1 MNHQHQYA
9 NAVYPYKTDLPS
21 RIRALLVFMLKR
33 AGIAAAILIIAYLFS
48 PMHGVIA
55 QDAQPPEPPAAETEA
70 PDSEEPSEPPAA
82 EVETPDSEKLSE
94 PPAAEAE
101 TPDSEKP
108 SEPPAAET
116 ETPDSEEQAPEEEN
130 SSERLDPETDIPEE
144 GMVIGDGDDM
154 SIVDNFVQIHGNAL
168 IKHENVILRA
178 DHIWADFDENLLRA
192 SGNVHLKVG
201 NEETYSDELIF
212 NLETKKGIARNGFTY
227 SDPWYFGGS
236 EIFKIGEDRSYIRG
250 ATLTTCSLKHPHYY
264 FSVTEVIVRMN
275 QELIAKN
282 IVLRIGGF
290 PLFYFPAIRR
300 DLRKGKVAK
309 IIVKLG
315 TDSYQ
320 GPYLSIIQ
328 PIARKRR
335 YDGALLYDR
344 SARRGQGYGF
354 EGKYRFSDTKFQEIY
369 IPIPPDVT
377 PNQRTKLQEKAQEL
391 QDRLDGEYDRYW
403 LKQLFLEYKITDAD
417 VTRAKEKAEDILK
430 QLQEE
435 GADFAEL
442 AQRNSDH
449 SDTRYDGG
457 DLGFLARGEVDEE
470 GEPKLDPA
478 LQEAAFALQEGEIS
492 AIVQTDSAFHILKAE
507 HVVDVYGEREIQL
520 RRIDIAV
527 TASDDTKDALRLLAD
542 DMLKRAHE
550 GEPFEQ
556 LVQVSADIME
566 TLSDEFVDVAQ
577 PTVSEINE
585 GKGLPLNEMESSWQ
599 SSVRRLKKPGDIIER
614 RPITM
619 PEGLYI
625 FQLIRKEET
634 PTFEAVAEEFEA
646 EWETF
651 YEGVMNPAPEEGEEG
666 AETEETTQDT
676 TEAIQPQE
684 TDVAPAEG
692 APVQDADAANIDD
705 TQNDEQN
712 ETGDVDDAQSTEQP
726 VQDADAANIDD
737 TQNDE
742 QNETDDVDGAQNTEQ
757 NETEADKQND
767 ATPDQNEADS
777 QDIATEEVTEEKAE
791 DEETAEDEEALKIY
805 RKHGFR
811 GRWEDPS
818 PVASEAQNLYAGDL
832 SRRPLQ
838 TKKSFRLIKVD
849 RKRTYRGDLYIY
861 AKDVYSAQR
870 QSAIRTGNNLIAR
883 WAHTHSIYTPWD
895 NRQEG
900 RRPIS
905 FSGRTEL
912 RSQSY
917 KEEYQLPNQSTLN
930 SFAILTY
937 GTGLST
943 VDFYDLDENGNL
955 KFSRETIGDI
965 TSRLEIRHIH
975 DFTGEGTRS
984 LQKLPRLTVNFSRM
998 RLSAFPLF
1006 STLNDSMLTVAE
1018 KFQTEKPF
1026 LSMFSFPTLES
1037 TSVDLDIELGNFFRE
1052 VFRNKDSEEE
1062 RDVFLK
1068 TMDLGF
1074 DVRKQSTLLITPL
1087 RELQLNLNLNSN
1099 TVWHDRD
1106 QDQNKNI
1113 FRGVLSFNGSA
1124 TNTLFRIY
1132 NVSFIPGLRKLRHEI
1147 QSSLRYDYQ
1156 PAVDK
1161 DDNLYPFGPSTYFY
1175 ERKRLT
1181 YSFNTGIEIKTRRSQ
1196 SAHRIMYF
1204 DTRLTADFTE
1214 FDPLYERQFEPI
1226 ESDVTIVPLPS
1237 RNLNMTIR
1245 MTHDPN
1251 PHPDDGKQFKLVG
1264 FRSNIRYTRQSW
1276 NVSIGSSFSKRH
1288 TARRAS
1294 RSITATGRY
1303 RLSRNLEFNAS
1314 LIYYPIDGQF
1324 YQQRLSMTRNLHDW
1338 NLRISWSRIGIKRD
1352 PPYDNVR
1359 QDFTFQVSLIQ
1370 EPAVSMGVGYD
1381 ATTETWGIRTLPAG
1395 TPYNAFGVGN
1405 SLGRSYF

>member
-1 MNHQHQYA
+1 MPLFFSHCRGVSRKKPNRLSRLLLRRNPPIPKHQHQLRR
-9 NAVYPYKTDLPS
+9 N
-21 RIRALLVFMLKR
+21 
-33 AGIAAAILIIAYLFS
+33 
-48 PMHGVIA
+48 
-55 QDAQPPEPPAAETEA
+55 PPIPKHPAAAETE
-70 PDSEEPSEPPAA
+70 P
-82 EVETPDSEKLSE
+82 
-94 PPAAEAE
+94 
-101 TPDSEKP
+101 
-108 SEPPAAET
+108 
-116 ETPDSEEQAPEEEN
+116 PDSEEQAQEEEN
-130 SSERLDPETDIPEE
+130 GSERLNPETDVPEE

-168 IKHENVILRA
+168 IKHGDVILRA
-178 DHIWADFDENLLRA
+178 DHVWADFDENLLRA

-212 NLETKKGIARNGFTY
+212 NLETKKGIARDGFTY

-236 EIFKIGEDRSYIRG
+236 EIFKIEEDRSYIRG
-250 ATLTTCSLKHPHYY
+250 ATLTTCSLEHPHYY
-264 FSVTEVIVRMN
+264 FSVTQVIVRMN

-309 IIVKLG
+309 IIVKIG

-328 PIARKRR
+328 PIARQRR

-391 QDRLDGEYDRYW
+391 QDRIDGEYDRYW

-417 VTRAKEKAEDILK
+417 VTRAKEKAEELLK

-478 LQEAAFALQEGEIS
+478 LEEAAFALQEGEMS
-492 AIVQTDSAFHILKAE
+492 AIVQTESAFHILKAE

-527 TASDDTKDALRLLAD
+527 TPSDDTKDALRLLAD
-542 DMLKRAHE
+542 EMLKRAQE

-556 LVQVSADIME
+556 LAQRSADIME

-577 PTVSEINE
+577 PTVSEINDGE
-585 GKGLPLNEMESSWQ
+585 GQPLNEMESSWQ
-599 SSVRRLKKPGDIIER
+599 SAVRRLEKPGDIIER

-625 FQLIRKEET
+625 FQLIKKEET
-634 PTFEAVAEEFEA
+634 PTFEAVATEFEA

-651 YEGVMNPAPEEGEEG
+651 YESVMNPPPDEGEEG
-666 AETEETTQDT
+666 AETDETTQAP

-684 TDVAPAEG
+684 TDAAPAEE
-692 APVQDADAANIDD
+692 APVADND
-705 TQNDEQN
+705 DEQN
-712 ETGDVDDAQSTEQP
+712 VEQSK
-726 VQDADAANIDD
+726 
-737 TQNDE
+737 
-742 QNETDDVDGAQNTEQ
+742 TDDSDGDDAQNTEP
-757 NETEADKQND
+757 NEAEADKQNGT
-767 ATPDQNEADS
+767 TPDQNAADS
-777 QDIATEEVTEEKAE
+777 EDEATETVTEAE
-791 DEETAEDEEALKIY
+791 AEGEETAEDEEALKIY

-832 SRRPLQ
+832 SRRPIQ

-849 RKRTYRGDLYIY
+849 RKRTYRGELDIY

-870 QSAIRTGNNLIAR
+870 QSAVRTGNNLIAR
-883 WAHTHSIYTPWD
+883 WGHTHSIYTPWD

-912 RSQSY
+912 RSRSY

-943 VDFYDLDENGNL
+943 FDLEDLDENGNL

-984 LQKLPRLTVNFSRM
+984 LQKLPRLTLNFSRM

-1006 STLNDSMLTVAE
+1006 ETLNDSMLTVAE
-1018 KFQTEKPF
+1018 KLQTEKPF

-1037 TSVDLDIELGNFFRE
+1037 TSVDLDMEFGNFFRE
-1052 VFRNKDSEEE
+1052 VFRNKDNEEE

-1087 RELQLNLNLNSN
+1087 RELQLSLNLNSN

-1113 FRGVLSFNGSA
+1113 FRGVFSFNGSA

-1132 NVSFIPGLRKLRHEI
+1132 NVGFIPGLRKLRHEI

-1156 PAVDK
+1156 PAVDR

-1175 ERKRLT
+1175 ERKRLS
-1181 YSFNTGIEIKTRRSQ
+1181 YSFNTGLEIKTRRSQ
-1196 SAHRIMYF
+1196 SPHRIMYF
-1204 DTRLTADFTE
+1204 DTRLTADFTD

-1237 RNLNMTIR
+1237 RNLNVTIR

-1303 RLSRNLEFNAS
+1303 RVSRNLEFNAS

-1324 YQQRLSMTRNLHDW
+1324 YQQRLSMMRNLHDW

-1381 ATTETWGIRTLPAG
+1381 ATTQTWGIRTLPAG

>member
-1 MNHQHQYA
+1 MRKSDSDLPINHQHQYA
-9 NAVYPYKTDLPS
+9 NKTDLPS
-21 RIRALLVFMLKR
+21 RICALLAFMLKR
-33 AGIAAAILIIAYLFS
+33 VGIAAAILIVAYLFS
-48 PMHGVIA
+48 PMQMVIA
-55 QDAQPPEPPAAETEA
+55 QDAQPPEPPAAEAEA

-82 EVETPDSEKLSE
+82 EVEVPDSEEPSE
-94 PPAAEAE
+94 PPVAEAE
-101 TPDSEKP
+101 TPDSEEP
-108 SEPPAAET
+108 SEPPVAEAET
-116 ETPDSEEQAPEEEN
+116 PNSEEQAQEGN
-130 SSERLDPETDIPEE
+130 SSERLNPETDIPKE

-178 DHIWADFDENLLRA
+178 DHVWADFDENLLRA
-192 SGNVHLKVG
+192 SGNVHLRVG

-250 ATLTTCSLKHPHYY
+250 ARLTTCSLKHPHYY

-300 DLRKGKVAK
+300 DLRKGKIAK

-335 YDGALLYDR
+335 YDGALIYDR

-369 IPIPPDVT
+369 IPIPPDVA

-403 LKQLFLEYKITDAD
+403 LKQLFLEYKITNAD
-417 VTRAKEKAEDILK
+417 VTRAKEKAADLLK

-478 LQEAAFALQEGEIS
+478 LEEAAFALQEGEIS
-492 AIVQTDSAFHILKAE
+492 AVVQTESAFHILKAE

-577 PTVSEINE
+577 PTVSEVNDGE
-585 GKGLPLNEMESSWQ
+585 GLPLNEMESSWQ

-614 RPITM
+614 RPISM

-625 FQLIRKEET
+625 FQLIKKEET

-651 YEGVMNPAPEEGEEG
+651 YEGVMNPAPEETEDG
-666 AETEETTQDT
+666 ADTDDETIQDT

-684 TDVAPAEG
+684 TDSAPREEA
-692 APVQDADAANIDD
+692 
-705 TQNDEQN
+705 
-712 ETGDVDDAQSTEQP
+712 P

-742 QNETDDVDGAQNTEQ
+742 QNETDDVNGAQNDGQ
-757 NETEADKQND
+757 DETEADKQNGV
-767 ATPDQNEADS
+767 TPDQNETDS
-777 QDIATEEVTEEKAE
+777 EDVATEEATEEEGEGEEGAE
-791 DEETAEDEEALKIY
+791 DEDALKIY

-832 SRRPLQ
+832 SRRPIQ

-849 RKRTYRGDLYIY
+849 RKRTYRGDIYIY

-870 QSAIRTGNNLIAR
+870 QSAVRTGNNLIAR

-912 RSQSY
+912 RSQTY

-943 VDFYDLDENGNL
+943 VDLYDLDENGNL

-984 LQKLPRLTVNFSRM
+984 LQKLPRLTVNLSRM

-1006 STLNDSMLTVAE
+1006 STLNDSMVTVAE

-1037 TSVDLDIELGNFFRE
+1037 TSVDLDVELGNFFRE
-1052 VFRNKDSEEE
+1052 VFRNKDGEEE
-1062 RDVFLK
+1062 RNVSLK

-1074 DVRKQSTLLITPL
+1074 DLRKQSTLLITPL
-1087 RELQLNLNLNSN
+1087 RELQLNLNLDSN
-1099 TVWHDRD
+1099 MIWHDRD

-1113 FRGVLSFNGSA
+1113 LRSVFSFNGSA

-1132 NVSFIPGLRKLRHEI
+1132 NVRFIPGLRKLRHEI

-1156 PAVDK
+1156 PAVDR
-1161 DDNLYPFGPSTYFY
+1161 DDNLYPFGPSTHFY

-1204 DTRLTADFTE
+1204 DTRLTADFTD

-1226 ESDVTIVPLPS
+1226 ESDFTIVPLPS
-1237 RNLNMTIR
+1237 RNLNMTFR
-1245 MTHDPN
+1245 FTHDPN
-1251 PHPDDGKQFKLVG
+1251 PHPDDGKQFKMVG

-1338 NLRISWSRIGIKRD
+1338 NLRISWSRIGIKRE

-1359 QDFTFQVSLIQ
+1359 QDFTFQVSLIE